1 MSQVPSSRT
10 IALTPASEEMA
21 ARQAQTRGQSVE
33 EYLGAL
39 VADALA
45 RRDVEEPPEA
55 GPDALSFWEQAM
67 DNHWSE
73 PAR

>member
-1 MSQVPSSRT
+1 MSQASVNHMIELAP
-10 IALTPASEEMA
+10 PSEEMA

-45 RRDVEEPPEA
+45 RRDVEEPPQA

-73 PAR
+73 PAH

>member
-1 MSQVPSSRT
+1 
-10 IALTPASEEMA
+10 MA
-21 ARQAQTRGQSVE
+21 ARKALSRSQSAE

-39 VADALA
+39 LADALA

-55 GPDALSFWEQAM
+55 GPDPLSFWEQAM

>member
-1 MSQVPSSRT
+1 MSQTSSSHL
-10 IALTPASEEMA
+10 IALSPASEGMA
-21 ARQAQTRGQSVE
+21 ARQAQTRGQSME

-45 RRDVEEPPEA
+45 RRDAEEPPEA